1 MTRSPLEHFFGL
13 AKRPTALTIL
23 GLSRDRPPSV
33 ADIDAAAKRRLAEI
47 NAHADARTPEAE
59 EARRAIA
66 VAAARL
72 RGAVV
77 ASERPRSHGNGHPSM
92 HLTPFDQQ
100 VLTVLVASG
109 GWNAESRGRVVAL
122 AGQYGVSVQGL
133 LKVIQGLS
141 EHARQGGVRLD
152 VTDIL
157 GGATRASRGR
167 GETPIPA
174 PIVRP
179 KRLRKESLGTKVI
192 KRLGI
197 DTWRS
202 PIPVHLLLPLLIV
215 IITIVLGGVVTWVLL
230 KPRPE
235 PGSGGGAGA
244 GSSPVTAA
252 PTDGSAPVEPAPRD
266 PTQAPD
272 LARFRRLPTF
282 TGNALP
288 MAATDAADQAPAL
301 PAYFDEIDRKL
312 SVSRDASD
320 AVLRSWDESVMTMSL
335 GWVLA
340 DQSTREHVHRT
351 ILSILD
357 VVADTPAVSDL
368 LLREITPPSG
378 RLQQPIDLWRGA
390 WLAGTLGAI
399 AGHESL
405 PPVVTEQARLQLE
418 LVLGETLPDD
428 AEAFTPAAALW
439 LDAAVE
445 HLVATTEVSEDVYD
459 EWELWIAAHREL
471 GDMHRMHES
480 IMLVVRELLHSGG
493 DLVREGPSVNV
504 LGRVLFLAGFPPS
517 EVLRDGLLAMLE
529 DEAFDATDLWV
540 LTSLLA
546 SHDGASW
553 YTTDLVLP
561 PTAGS
566 RLRRRMGDRIADMW
580 PQLNAPSSA
589 RLAAGR
595 GISVNANVH
604 ARWSLLRDALASE
617 PMTGGERESMGMI
630 LATARLN
637 TSAALLC
644 AHRSNEAHRQ
654 LDPVQDALA
663 NMGGVPDDAA

>member
-282 TGNALP
+282 TGN
-288 MAATDAADQAPAL
+288 
-301 PAYFDEIDRKL
+301 
-312 SVSRDASD
+312 
-320 AVLRSWDESVMTMSL
+320 
-335 GWVLA
+335 
-340 DQSTREHVHRT
+340 
-351 ILSILD
+351 
-357 VVADTPAVSDL
+357 
-368 LLREITPPSG
+368 
-378 RLQQPIDLWRGA
+378 
-390 WLAGTLGAI
+390 
-399 AGHESL
+399 
-405 PPVVTEQARLQLE
+405 
-418 LVLGETLPDD
+418 
-428 AEAFTPAAALW
+428 
-439 LDAAVE
+439 
-445 HLVATTEVSEDVYD
+445 
-459 EWELWIAAHREL
+459 
-471 GDMHRMHES
+471 
-480 IMLVVRELLHSGG
+480 
-493 DLVREGPSVNV
+493 
-504 LGRVLFLAGFPPS
+504 
-517 EVLRDGLLAMLE
+517 
-529 DEAFDATDLWV
+529 
-540 LTSLLA
+540 
-546 SHDGASW
+546 
-553 YTTDLVLP
+553 
-561 PTAGS
+561 
-566 RLRRRMGDRIADMW
+566 
-580 PQLNAPSSA
+580 
-589 RLAAGR
+589 
-595 GISVNANVH
+595 
-604 ARWSLLRDALASE
+604 
-617 PMTGGERESMGMI
+617 
-630 LATARLN
+630 
-637 TSAALLC
+637 
-644 AHRSNEAHRQ
+644 
-654 LDPVQDALA
+654 
-663 NMGGVPDDAA
+663 